1 MFKEEKVQHK
11 LDTII
16 VLIANC
22 QSNGYGVLSSL
33 VKGLKSIHIIACD
46 PNRNCP
52 SAKSRYVS
60 RFICTPPINGN
71 EKQFI
76 DTIIDVAKQYENK
89 IFLIP
94 TNDTYLNAFHNNWEK
109 LKEYFIPVFEVDSS
123 IFIRCIEKKA
133 MYDMAAAA
141 GVPYPKCFY
150 NSNEIYDDTV
160 FPVILKPL
168 IKTAENFNRIPFRI
182 KKFTKRSELK
192 IAELEFEAN
201 NVEYVIQ
208 QFISGEDESVHEL
221 YEEIF
226 LLAQSMGSGEIEFCP
241 DTNNALKRYT
251 KASQLIEYGI
261 VGIHEQDSQEQ
272 LIVQMM
278 DLVAGITG
286 WLREHYGTYRARK
299 QSTDRHQQMDE
310 FTRELHMRCE
320 VVDHML
326 WQMSDHMW
334 EVIVTDTGL
343 WVVESERVV
352 VVEY

>member
-1 MFKEEKVQHK
+1 MIHPQDEAELTKLLSKESQKYEIKEFKF
-11 LDTII
+11 
-16 VLIANC
+16 
-22 QSNGYGVLSSL
+22 
-33 VKGLKSIHIIACD
+33 
-46 PNRNCP
+46 
-52 SAKSRYVS
+52 SRV
-60 RFICTPPINGN
+60 R
-71 EKQFI
+71 
-76 DTIIDVAKQYENK
+76 
-89 IFLIP
+89 
-94 TNDTYLNAFHNNWEK
+94 TN
-109 LKEYFIPVFEVDSS
+109 
-123 IFIRCIEKKA
+123 
-133 MYDMAAAA
+133 A
-141 GVPYPKCFY
+141 GVVEQT
-150 NSNEIYDDTV
+150 NAMLSV
-160 FPVILKPL
+160 FLWFCALSDVQML
-168 IKTAENFNRIPFRI
+168 
-182 KKFTKRSELK
+182 
-192 IAELEFEAN
+192 
-201 NVEYVIQ
+201 V
-208 QFISGEDESVHEL
+208 ISGEDESVHEL

-326 WQMSDHMW
+326 WLMGEHMW

-343 WVVESERVV
+343 WAVESERVV
-352 VVEY
+352 VVE